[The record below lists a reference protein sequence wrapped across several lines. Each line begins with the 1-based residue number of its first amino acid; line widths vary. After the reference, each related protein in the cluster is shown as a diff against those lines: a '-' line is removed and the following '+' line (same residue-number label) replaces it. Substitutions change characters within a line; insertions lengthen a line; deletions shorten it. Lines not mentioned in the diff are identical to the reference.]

1 MRNKTPLLSE
11 CPKDESRYQMVITA
25 AKRAKRINSIA
36 RQKGILPNQVTSIK
50 TDYIKAPT
58 IALAEMNHGKI
69 RYYRNTE
76 NTIENNED
84 K

>member
-50 TDYIKAPT
+50 TEFIKAPT
-58 IALAEMNHGKI
+58 IALAEMNNGI
-69 RYYRNTE
+69 IIYYRNPE
-76 NTIENNED
+76 NDVENDEN